1 MFRIAICDDE
11 DYFRQ
16 NLQELVS
23 AYMMD
28 QGYTFQIDTFS
39 SGEEF
44 MSLGME
50 MMNYT
55 IVFLDIN
62 MDEVNGV
69 TVAKEIRK
77 ISRET
82 YIVFVT
88 AYVDYALE
96 GYKVDVIRYL
106 LKDNSSIPNA
116 VRECMDA
123 IVEKLDYVV
132 VKKEFAFHEGGR
144 KAVSLER
151 LLYIESKLHK
161 LEFHVMEDSMKIYTM
176 YATLN
181 DIEKELDNK
190 DFIRVHQSFLVNL
203 KYVINVLRYKAI
215 LSNGEELV
223 IPKAR
228 YKEVRDSF
236 IAYQGE
242 I

>member
-16 NLQELVS
+16 DLQELVS
-23 AYMMD
+23 TYMTAQD
-28 QGYTFQIDTFS
+28 YTFQIDTFS

-44 MSLGME
+44 MSMGME
-50 MMNYT
+50 MINYT

-62 MDEVNGV
+62 MNEVNGV

-77 ISRET
+77 ISRNT
-82 YIVFVT
+82 FIVFVT

-96 GYKVDVIRYL
+96 GYKIDVIRYL
-106 LKDNSSIPNA
+106 LKDNSSIRNA
-116 VRECMDA
+116 IRECMDA
-123 IVEKLDYVV
+123 IVEKMDYVV
-132 VKKEFAFHEGGR
+132 VKKEFTFHEGGC

-161 LEFHVMEDSMKIYTM
+161 LEFHIMEDSLKTYTM

-181 DIEKELDNK
+181 EVEKDLENMG
-190 DFIRVHQSFLVNL
+190 FIRVHQSFLVNL
-203 KYVINVLRYKAI
+203 KYIKDVIRYKVVLA
-215 LSNGEELV
+215 NGIELA

-228 YKEVRDSF
+228 YKDVKDTF
-236 IAYQGE
+236 ITYQGE
-242 I
+242 L

>member
-16 NLQELVS
+16 DLQEFVS
-23 AYMMD
+23 AYMIV
-28 QGYTFQIDTFS
+28 QGYAFQIDIFC

-50 MMNYT
+50 MMNYN
-55 IVFLDIN
+55 IVFLDIS
-62 MDEVNGV
+62 MDEVDGI

-77 ISRET
+77 ISRDT

-96 GYKVDVIRYL
+96 GYKIDVIRYL
-106 LKDNSSIPNA
+106 LKDNSSIQNA

-123 IVEKLDYVV
+123 IIEKMNYVV
-132 VKKEFAFHEGGR
+132 VKKEFTFQEGGR
-144 KAVSLER
+144 KEVSLER

-161 LEFHVMEDSMKIYTM
+161 LEFHVMEDSLKIYTM

-181 DIEKELDNK
+181 DIERDLENSG
-190 DFIRVHQSFLVNL
+190 FIRVHQSFLVNL
-203 KYVINVLRYKAI
+203 KYVINVFRYKAI

-228 YKEVRDSF
+228 YKEVKDSF

>member
-1 MFRIAICDDE
+1 MFQIAICDDE

>member
-1 MFRIAICDDE
+1 MFHIAICDDE
-11 DYFRQ
+11 SYFRQ
-16 NLQELVS
+16 DLQELVS
-23 AYMMD
+23 SYMID
-28 QGYTFQIDTFS
+28 KGYVFQIDTFS
-39 SGEEF
+39 SGKEF
-44 MSLGME
+44 ISLGME
-50 MMNYT
+50 MINYT

-62 MDEVNGV
+62 MNEVNGV

-96 GYKVDVIRYL
+96 GYKIDVIRYL
-106 LKDNSSIPNA
+106 LKDNSSIQNA

-123 IVEKLDYVV
+123 IVEKMDYVI
-132 VKKEFAFHEGGR
+132 VKKEFTFHESGR

-181 DIEKELDNK
+181 DIEKELDK
-190 DFIRVHQSFLVNL
+190 MGFIRVHQSFLVNL

-228 YKEVRDSF
+228 YKEVKDSF

>member
-23 AYMMD
+23 AYMID
-28 QGYTFQIDTFS
+28 KGYVFQIDTFS

-55 IVFLDIN
+55 IVFLDIYMN
-62 MDEVNGV
+62 EVNGV

-106 LKDNSSIPNA
+106 LKDNNSIQNA

-123 IVEKLDYVV
+123 IVEKMDYVV
-132 VKKEFAFHEGGR
+132 VKKEFTFHEGGR

-181 DIEKELDNK
+181 DIEKELDSIG
-190 DFIRVHQSFLVNL
+190 FIRVHQSFLVNL
-203 KYVINVLRYKAI
+203 KYVINVLRYRAI

-228 YKEVRDSF
+228 YKEVKDSF

>member
-11 DYFRQ
+11 DHFRQ
-16 NLQELVS
+16 DLQEMVS
-23 AYMMD
+23 AYMTE
-28 QGYTFQIDTFS
+28 QGYVFQIDTFC

-44 MSLGME
+44 MSLSME

-55 IVFLDIN
+55 IVFLDIS
-62 MDEVNGV
+62 MGEIDGV
-69 TVAKEIRK
+69 TVAKEIRR

-96 GYKVDVIRYL
+96 GYKIDVIRYL
-106 LKDNSSIPNA
+106 LKDNNSIQNA
-116 VRECMDA
+116 VRECIDA
-123 IVEKLDYVV
+123 IVKKMDYVV
-132 VKKEFAFHEGGR
+132 RKKTFTFHEGGR
-144 KAVSLER
+144 KEMSLER
-151 LLYIESKLHK
+151 LLYIESRLHK

-176 YATLN
+176 YATL
-181 DIEKELDNK
+181 DEIERELENAG
-190 DFIRVHQSFLVNL
+190 FIRVHQSFLVNL
-203 KYVINVLRYKAI
+203 KYVVNVSGYKAI

-228 YKEVRDSF
+228 YKEVKDLF

>member
-11 DYFRQ
+11 KYFRQ
-16 NLQELVS
+16 DLQELVS

-39 SGEEF
+39 SGEEL

-62 MDEVNGV
+62 MNEVNGV
-69 TVAKEIRK
+69 TVAKELRK
-77 ISRET
+77 FSRET

-106 LKDNSSIPNA
+106 LKDNNSLQNA

-123 IVEKLDYVV
+123 IIEKMDYVV

-144 KAVSLER
+144 RAVSLER

>member
-16 NLQELVS
+16 DLQELVS
-23 AYMMD
+23 DYMTD

-39 SGEEF
+39 SGEKF
-44 MSLGME
+44 ISLGME

-62 MDEVNGV
+62 MNEVNGV

-88 AYVDYALE
+88 AYVDYVLE

-106 LKDNSSIPNA
+106 LKDNSSIQNA
-116 VRECMDA
+116 VRECIDA
-123 IVEKLDYVV
+123 IVEKMDYIV
-132 VKKEFAFHEGGR
+132 VKKEFNFHEGGR

-161 LEFHVMEDSMKIYTM
+161 LEFHVMEDSIKIYTM

-181 DIEKELDNK
+181 DIEKELDSIG
-190 DFIRVHQSFLVNL
+190 FIRVHQSFLVNL

-228 YKEVRDSF
+228 YKEVKDSF

>member
-11 DYFRQ
+11 EYFRQ
-16 NLQELVS
+16 DLQELVS
-23 AYMMD
+23 SYMID
-28 QGYTFQIDTFS
+28 QGYTFQIDTFC

-50 MMNYT
+50 MINYT

-62 MDEVNGV
+62 MDEINGV

-77 ISRET
+77 ISKEA

-106 LKDNSSIPNA
+106 LKDNNSIQNA

-123 IVEKLDYVV
+123 IVEKMGCVI
-132 VKKEFAFHEGGR
+132 VKKEFTFHEGGR

-151 LLYIESKLHK
+151 LVYIESKLHK

-181 DIEKELDNK
+181 DIETELDHK
-190 DFIRVHQSFLVNL
+190 GFIRVHQSFLVNL
-203 KYVINVLRYKAI
+203 KYVINVFRYKAI
-215 LSNGEELV
+215 LCNGEELV

-228 YKEVRDSF
+228 YKEVKDSF

-242 I
+242 L

>member
-16 NLQELVS
+16 DLQELVS
-23 AYMMD
+23 AYMIE
-28 QGYTFQIDTFS
+28 QGYTFQIDSFS

-44 MSLGME
+44 ISLGME
-50 MMNYT
+50 MINYT

-62 MDEVNGV
+62 MNEVDGV

-77 ISRET
+77 FSKEA

-96 GYKVDVIRYL
+96 GYKLDVIRYL
-106 LKDNSSIPNA
+106 LKENGSIQNA

-123 IVEKLDYVV
+123 IVEKMDYVV
-132 VKKEFAFHEGGR
+132 VKKKFVFHEGGR
-144 KAVSLER
+144 KTVSLER

-181 DIEKELDNK
+181 DIEKDLENTG
-190 DFIRVHQSFLVNL
+190 FIRIHQSFLVNL
-203 KYVINVLRYKAI
+203 KYIINILRYKAI

-228 YKEVRDSF
+228 YKEVKDSF